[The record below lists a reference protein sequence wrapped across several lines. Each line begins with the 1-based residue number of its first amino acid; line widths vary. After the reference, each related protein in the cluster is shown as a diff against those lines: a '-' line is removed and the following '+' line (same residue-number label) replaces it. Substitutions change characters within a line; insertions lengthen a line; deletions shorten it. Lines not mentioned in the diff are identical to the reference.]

1 MMEKA
6 IKALNELKKRKLIE
20 DYAIGGGI
28 AVIFYVEPVLT
39 YDLDIFF
46 ISSSAQEGKLI
57 TLSPIYDYFKGK
69 GYRIDKEHIIIEGM
83 PVQFIPVYNELVKES
98 VENAREIKYKG
109 TNTKVLRAEH
119 LISIMLQTFRP
130 KDKERI
136 IRLLDESKIDENYLK
151 RILKRFKLD
160 EKFESFKKV
169 YYEK

>member
-1 MMEKA
+1 MEKV
-6 IKALNELKKRKLIE
+6 IKVLNEMKKRKLIE

-28 AVIFYVEPVLT
+28 AAIFYAETILT

-57 TLSPIYDYFKGK
+57 TLSPIYDYFKDK
-69 GYRIDKEHIIIEGM
+69 GCRIDKEHIIIEGM
-83 PVQFIPVYNELVKES
+83 PVQFIPVYNELVKEA

-109 TNTKVLRAEH
+109 TKTKVLRAEY

-151 RILKRFKLD
+151 GILKKFKLD